1 MIRGNFEIVGGK
13 GEVLDQ
19 RIRKLEGGEVGY
31 ELMEVKLKLDAN
43 GEAEAR
49 LPYASGTFSMWAVKL
64 GDEAG
69 QNLPTAAFNII
80 VVSTFGELVAIN
92 HGTNVAAAAAV
103 VANIAPTSIATA
115 TIRGSGAVTVT
126 INVSDPANA
135 NKIVMVALQMIPP
148 SRTVNA

>member
-1 MIRGNFEIVGGK
+1 MIDGQFAIVGGK
-13 GEVLDQ
+13 GEILKQ
-19 RIRKLEGGEVGY
+19 NIRPLPPGAQGY
-31 ELMEVKLKLDAN
+31 EIMEVKLKLDAN

-49 LPYASGTFSMWAVKL
+49 LPYASGTFSMWALKL

-69 QNLPTAAFNII
+69 QNLPTAPFNVL

-92 HGTNVAAAAAV
+92 HGTNVAAASAV
-103 VANIAPTSIATA
+103 VANIAPVSIATA

-148 SRTVNA
+148 VRTVNA